1 MDRNNKQVTVVSFLY
16 FPERCEVIIEVCS
29 LSHLDTKEG
38 FVRGHS
44 KESKGFQLMN
54 TCLPVSAMCGTT
66 RSTNEALPA
75 ITATCFEMLALNQN
89 S

>member
-1 MDRNNKQVTVVSFLY
+1 MTNFQQPYFAPLCMGRNNKQVTVVVFLL
-16 FPERCEVIIEVCS
+16 FPECCEVITEVCS

-54 TCLPVSAMCGTT
+54 TCLPVSVMCGNTK
-66 RSTNEALPA
+66 
-75 ITATCFEMLALNQN
+75 
-89 S
+89 